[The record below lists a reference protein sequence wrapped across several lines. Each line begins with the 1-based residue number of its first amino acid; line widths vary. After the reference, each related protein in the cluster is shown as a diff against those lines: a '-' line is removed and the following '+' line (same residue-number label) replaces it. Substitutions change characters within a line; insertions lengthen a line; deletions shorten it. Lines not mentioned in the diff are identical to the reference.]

1 MVLDKIRRDNMLDH
15 KKNKTTTIMSTKTAA
30 PKTAAPK
37 TAAAKPAAG
46 GKGSGR
52 VRNTE
57 LSSSIVRKFGR
68 SQAISK
74 TGRWRFFKKGA
85 EGKKLPKKEAPA
97 APKAPKYYEA
107 DGAPKPRKVKASS
120 RKIAKL
126 RKTIEPGTVLIV
138 LAGRFRGKRVVFL
151 KQLQKSG
158 LLLVTG
164 PFDVNGVPLRRIN
177 QAYCIAT
184 SVKVSMAGVQLPE
197 DLDDAYFKRVEN
209 DEKTKPNPEKYAAWI
224 SKRKADQ
231 KSVDGAILKSIGAEP
246 LLKEYLGARFSLT
259 NGQAPHLMKF

>member
-1 MVLDKIRRDNMLDH
+1 M
-15 KKNKTTTIMSTKTAA
+15 A
-30 PKTAAPK
+30 PAK
-37 TAAAKPAAG
+37 AAAT
-46 GKGSGR
+46 KGGR

-57 LSSSIVRKFGR
+57 VIPGVRKWGR

-85 EGKKLPKKEAPA
+85 AGKKTPAKEAPA
-97 APKAPKYYEA
+97 APKAAKYYDA
-107 DGAPKPRKVKASS
+107 DGTPKARTVKPSS
-120 RKIAKL
+120 QRIAKL
-126 RKTIEPGTVLIV
+126 KKNVEPGTVLII

-177 QAYCIAT
+177 QAYTIAT
-184 SVKVSMAGVQLPE
+184 STKVSMAGVQLPE
-197 DLDDAYFKRVEN
+197 DLSDAYFKRIEN
-209 DEKTKPNPEKYAAWI
+209 DDKLTPNAEKYAAWI
-224 SKRKADQ
+224 AKRKADQ
-231 KSVDGAILKSIGAEP
+231 KAVDGAILKNIAAEP
-246 LLKEYLGARFSLT
+246 LLKEYLGARFSIS